1 MGLLP
6 SLRYQVLRWGRMKKL
21 INATALVICSFSV
34 VLGATDPAAREL
46 LVTAKQQAS
55 LFHNQDK
62 PFQLD
67 VDFVLQMNV
76 PTPGHLILKW
86 VAKDR
91 WWRRIDM
98 QGFEQIEIRDGDRL
112 YTSRN
117 IDFTPIRIGEL
128 VSLLQ
133 FAEGSDSLVVRKQ
146 RQRREDGGTEI
157 SCLQVGQENVK
168 GKPHEVCVNLAS
180 HEILRDEWQ
189 EPPDERRKEEYLDYF
204 DFAGH
209 HYPRKLR
216 LLVNGSAVITANIQ
230 NLATTSFDDGQLLPP
245 KGAIERRQCND
256 MKHAV
261 AVKTPEPAY
270 PRSASENRLMGDTAV
285 AMTVMTDGSVTNIRL
300 IGTSTHSM
308 DDATLQTLRDWKF
321 KPAMCGS
328 EPVVSDI
335 EVVVSFRLQ

>member
-1 MGLLP
+1 M
-6 SLRYQVLRWGRMKKL
+6 GRMKKL
-21 INATALVICSFSV
+21 IQTTALLISSFSV
-34 VLGATDPAAREL
+34 VLSATDPAAQEL

-55 LFHNQDK
+55 LFHKQDS
-62 PFQLD
+62 PFRLD

-76 PTPGHLILKW
+76 PTQGHLTLKW
-86 VAKDR
+86 AAQDR

-98 QGFEQIEIRDGDRL
+98 QGFEQIEIRNGDRL
-112 YTSRN
+112 YTTRN
-117 IDFTPIRIGEL
+117 LDFTPIRIREL

-133 FAEGSDSLVVRKQ
+133 FAEGSESLVAKKQ
-146 RQRREDGGTEI
+146 KQRREDGGIEI
-157 SCLQVGQENVK
+157 TCLQVGQENAK
-168 GKPHEVCVNLAS
+168 AKPHEVCVNLAS

-216 LLVNGSAVITANIQ
+216 LLVNGSAVITAEVQ
-230 NLATTSFDDGQLLPP
+230 NVATTSFDDGLLLPP

-261 AVKTPEPAY
+261 PVKTPDPEY

-285 AMTVMTDGSVTNIRL
+285 EMTVMTDGSVTNIRL

-308 DDATLQTLRDWKF
+308 DDATLQTLKGWKF

-328 EPVVSDI
+328 EPVISDI
-335 EVVVSFRLQ
+335 EVVVSFRLH